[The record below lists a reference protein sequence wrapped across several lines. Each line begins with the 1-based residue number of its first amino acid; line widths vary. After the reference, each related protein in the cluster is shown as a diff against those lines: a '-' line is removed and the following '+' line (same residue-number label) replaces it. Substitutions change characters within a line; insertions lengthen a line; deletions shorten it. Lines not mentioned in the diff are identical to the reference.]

1 MSGRFR
7 RRYGGYSGWRSS
19 RFAGRRSYRT
29 NSRSLRARARGN
41 QRAANQQADV
51 SDVIIN
57 LMNSCVSMVYPIS
70 NIDPTGNA
78 AEVEATATK
87 EFVNIGTCVIN
98 IFDLLKKS
106 DFFNCYAPM
115 YDQFRITKV
124 QVKITPV
131 KWNTFNQQTSIVNM
145 NARPSTNEPEEG
157 DQEVDYPD
165 WGVKQNYQKGNIE
178 YQYPQAL
185 TVVTAWDRT
194 GLDSSQFIKID
205 DWIKKRYPVV
215 MNNANPPVDQN
226 LQHRQNVIDGLAHVM
241 NGVDGIG
248 NVDATINEYY
258 ISTIGDKIS
267 TYSSAQTKQL
277 VGGASFNCVRYL
289 YPSSQQ
295 EKSLYFNTN
304 DLVEQFD
311 KNNNSVLYGYDD
323 KIILDSNRIT
333 NYLSNPNAPFKP
345 TLLIGI
351 LGDTDITECDAV
363 AGQEV
368 VGGDDIP
375 YHIVYYDKISPV
387 KFNLEF
393 DIGVTFRGLR
403 KTQVV

>member
-7 RRYGGYSGWRSS
+7 RRYGNYSGWRSS

-70 NIDPTGNA
+70 NIDPTGDA
-78 AEVEATATK
+78 AAVEETASK
-87 EFVNIGTCVIN
+87 EWVNIGTCAIN

-145 NARPSTNEPEEG
+145 NAHPATDINIEA
-157 DQEVDYPD
+157 DYPD
-165 WGVKQNYQKGNIE
+165 VGSKQNYQKANSE

-194 GLDSSQFIKID
+194 GLDPSQFIKID

-215 MNNANPPVDQN
+215 MNNANPPVDIN

-241 NGVDGIG
+241 DGTDGIG
-248 NVDATINEYY
+248 NVDATVNEFY

-323 KIILDSNRIT
+323 NITLDSNRIT

-351 LGDTDITECDAV
+351 LGDTDITECDVV
-363 AGQEV
+363 AGYEPDE
-368 VGGDDIP
+368 GDAIP
-375 YHIVYYDKISPV
+375 SHIVYYDKISPV

>member
-7 RRYGGYSGWRSS
+7 RRYGNYGGWRSS
-19 RFAGRRSYRT
+19 RFVGRRSYRT

-57 LMNSCVSMVYPIS
+57 LMNTCVSMVYPIS
-70 NIDPTGNA
+70 NIDPTGDNA
-78 AEVEATATK
+78 AVEETATK
-87 EFVNIGTCVIN
+87 EWVNIGTCAIN

-145 NARPSTNEPEEG
+145 NAHPATVENV
-157 DQEVDYPD
+157 EVNYPD
-165 WGVKQNYQKGNIE
+165 VGAKQNFEKANNE

-215 MNNANPPVDQN
+215 LNDANPPVDQN

-241 NGVDGIG
+241 DGVDGIG
-248 NVDATINEYY
+248 NVDATVNEYY

-323 KIILDSNRIT
+323 DIVLDSNRIT

-351 LGDTDITECDAV
+351 LGDTDITNCD
-363 AGQEV
+363 V
-368 VGGDDIP
+368 VPGYEPEDADPIP
-375 YHIVYYDKISPV
+375 AHINYYDKISPV

>member
-7 RRYGGYSGWRSS
+7 RRYGNYNGWRSS

-57 LMNSCVSMVYPIS
+57 LMNTCVSMVYPIS
-70 NIDPTGNA
+70 SVDPVGDA
-78 AEVEATATK
+78 APIEEISDK
-87 EFVNIGTCVIN
+87 EWINIGTCAIN
-98 IFDLLKKS
+98 IFDLLRKS

-145 NARPSTNEPEEG
+145 NAHPATDANV
-157 DQEVDYPD
+157 EVDYPD
-165 WGVKQNYQKGNIE
+165 VGSKQNYEKANNE

-215 MNNANPPVDQN
+215 MNDANPPVDIN
-226 LQHRQNVIDGLAHVM
+226 LEHRQHVIDGLAHAM
-241 NGVDGIG
+241 DGVDGIG
-248 NVDATINEYY
+248 NVDATVNEFYVT
-258 ISTIGDKIS
+258 TIGDKIS

-311 KNNNSVLYGYDD
+311 KNNNSILYGYDD
-323 KIILDSNRIT
+323 NITLDSNRIT
-333 NYLSNPNAPFKP
+333 NCYSNPNAPFKP

-351 LGDTDITECDAV
+351 LGDTDITESRVV
-363 AGQEV
+363 AGYEPAE
-368 VGGDDIP
+368 GDPIP
-375 YHIVYYDKISPV
+375 AHIVYFDKISPV

-393 DIGVTFRGLR
+393 DIGVTFRGL
-403 KTQVV
+403 QYQILN